1 VGVRPPADWPSA
13 DLLAERAS
21 RTPEREALVAA
32 DSGAAWTYRELHSAV
47 DDLAARIDPHLD
59 DGRLGVLSPT
69 RPAVA
74 HLLFAAFRL
83 GVPLVPL
90 NVRGATDDLAEQSD
104 CADLDALVCAAET
117 RGSADEIAPGG
128 CTVVSVDD
136 EGGSA
141 WVAESGGSDGATE
154 PIPSPTS
161 TGASGARAADASGA
175 AAADTPD
182 RLDAE
187 ALLVFTSGTTG
198 RPKGVRLTTRNL
210 VASATASAFRLGV
223 DRDDRW
229 LVPLPTYH
237 VGGLAPI
244 VRSTLYG
251 TTTVLQ
257 RGGGGF
263 DAGTTARHLA
273 EQRCTCVSLVP
284 TTLDRLL
291 EFGWRPDERLRVV
304 LLGGAPASRDL
315 LDRCADRDVPAWPT
329 YGMSEA
335 ASQVTTAPPETAREH
350 SGTVGQPLVNVT
362 LGVLDADGEP
372 CEPGERGELVVDGP
386 QVTRG
391 YLDDEHTEAAFSEL
405 GLHTGDVGYRD
416 ADGRLW
422 VTGRLDDLL
431 VSGGENVDP
440 NRVERVLCECS
451 GVTDAAVVGL
461 DDPEWGD
468 RVAALVVG
476 DGAPDA
482 LDDYARNHLADH
494 ERPRTVAFADEL
506 PRTASGTV
514 DREAVRA
521 QLRSDGG

>member
-1 VGVRPPADWPSA
+1 MRPPADWPSA
-13 DLLAERAS
+13 DLLAERTS

-32 DSGAAWTYRELHSAV
+32 GSGAAWTYRELHAAV
-47 DDLAARIDPHLD
+47 DDLAGRLEPHLE

-74 HLLFAAFRL
+74 QLLFAAVRL

-90 NVRGATDDLAEQSD
+90 NVRHATEALAEQAAR
-104 CADLDALVCAAET
+104 ADLDAIVCTAET
-117 RGSADEIAPGG
+117 RRSAGAVAPDG
-128 CTVVSVDD
+128 CTVASVDD
-136 EGGSA
+136 ASGPA
-141 WVAESGGSDGATE
+141 WVDESGGRDDATE
-154 PIPSPTS
+154 PGPSPAT
-161 TGASGARAADASGA
+161 TATADEPD
-175 AAADTPD
+175 ADS
-182 RLDAE
+182 E

-223 DRDDRW
+223 GRDDRW

-251 TTTVLQ
+251 TTTVL
-257 RGGGGF
+257 GPGGGF
-263 DAGTTARHLA
+263 DAETTAGHLA
-273 EQRCTCVSLVP
+273 EHRCTCVSLVP
-284 TTLDRLL
+284 TMLDRLL
-291 EFGWRPDERLRVV
+291 AFGWRPDDRLRVV
-304 LLGGAPASRDL
+304 LLGGAPASQAL
-315 LDRCADRDVPAWPT
+315 LDRCAENDVPAWPT

-335 ASQVTTAPPETAREH
+335 ASQVTTATPEQAREH
-350 SGTVGQPLVNVT
+350 PGTVGQPLVNVT
-362 LGVLDADGEP
+362 LRVLDADGEP
-372 CEPGERGELVVDGP
+372 CDPGERGELVVDGP

-391 YLDDEHTEAAFSEL
+391 YLDDEHTDAAFSEL

-440 NRVERVLCECS
+440 DRVARVLRERAD
-451 GVTDAAVVGL
+451 VTDVAVVGL

-476 DGAPDA
+476 DCTREA
-482 LDDYARNHLADH
+482 LDDYAREHLADH
-494 ERPRTVAFADEL
+494 ERPRSVGFVAAL

-514 DREAVRA
+514 DREAVRER
-521 QLRSDGG
+521 LRASGE

>member
-1 VGVRPPADWPSA
+1 MRPPTDWPSA

-21 RTPEREALVAA
+21 RTPERQALVAA
-32 DSGAAWTYRELHSAV
+32 ETDASWTYRELHAAV
-47 DDLAARIDPHLD
+47 GELAAGLDPHLD
-59 DGRLGVLSPT
+59 GGRLGLLSPT

-83 GVPLVPL
+83 GVPFVPL
-90 NVRGATDDLAEQSD
+90 NVRNATDELAEQAAR
-104 CADLDALVCAAET
+104 ADLDALVCTAGTRET
-117 RGSADEIAPGG
+117 AHAVAPDG
-128 CTVVSVDD
+128 CTVASVDD
-136 EGGSA
+136 ESGVA
-141 WVAESGGSDGATE
+141 WVDESGGS
-154 PIPSPTS
+154 
-161 TGASGARAADASGA
+161 
-175 AAADTPD
+175 AAADPVDSPTGDDVPPS
-182 RLDAE
+182 DAE

-198 RPKGVRLTTRNL
+198 RPKGVRLTVANL

-237 VGGLAPI
+237 VGGLAPL

-257 RGGGGF
+257 RGGDGF
-263 DAGTTARHLA
+263 DPEATAGNLREH
-273 EQRCTCVSLVP
+273 RCTCVSLVP
-284 TTLDRLL
+284 TMLDRLL
-291 EFGWRPDERLRVV
+291 DAGWTPADRLRVV
-304 LLGGAPASRDL
+304 LLGGAPASPEL
-315 LDRCADRDVPAWPT
+315 LDRCAERDVPAWPT

-335 ASQVTTAPPETAREH
+335 ASQVTTATPEMAREH
-350 SGTVGQPLVNVT
+350 PGTVGQPLVTVT
-362 LGVLDADGEP
+362 LRILDADGEP
-372 CEPGERGELVVDGP
+372 CEPGKRGELVVDGP

-391 YLDDEHTEAAFSEL
+391 YLDDEHTDAAFSDR
-405 GLHTGDVGYRD
+405 GLHTGDVGYCD
-416 ADGRLW
+416 VDGRLW

-440 NRVERVLCECS
+440 NRVARVLREHPD
-451 GVTDAAVVGL
+451 VTEVAVVGL

-476 DGAPDA
+476 DCARDA
-482 LDDYARNHLADH
+482 LDDWSRERLADH

-514 DREAVRA
+514 DRDAVREL
-521 QLRSDGG
+521 LRAGGT

>member
-1 VGVRPPADWPSA
+1 M
-13 DLLAERAS
+13 LAERAS

-32 DSGAAWTYRELHSAV
+32 GTDASWTYRELHAAV
-47 DDLAARIDPHLD
+47 DDLSSRLDTHLD
-59 DGRLGVLSPT
+59 GHRLGVLSPT

-90 NVRGATDDLAEQSD
+90 NVRNATAELAEQAER
-104 CADLDALVCAAET
+104 ADLDVLVCTAET
-117 RGSADEIAPGG
+117 RKTADAAAPDG
-128 CTVVSVDD
+128 CTVASVDD
-136 EGGSA
+136 GTGLA
-141 WVAESGGSDGATE
+141 WVDESGGS
-154 PIPSPTS
+154 
-161 TGASGARAADASGA
+161 GASEPVTPPADDDA
-175 AAADTPD
+175 PD
-182 RLDAE
+182 PDSE

-198 RPKGVRLTTRNL
+198 RPKGVRLTVANL

-223 DRDDRW
+223 DRTDRW

-251 TTTVLQ
+251 TTTVL
-257 RGGGGF
+257 GPGGGF
-263 DAGTTARHLA
+263 DAETTARNLDEH
-273 EQRCTCVSLVP
+273 RCTSVSLVP
-284 TTLDRLL
+284 TMLDRLL
-291 EFGWRPDERLRVV
+291 DVGWTPDSRLRVV
-304 LLGGAPASRDL
+304 LLGGAPASQGL
-315 LDRCADRDVPAWPT
+315 LDRCAERDVPAWPT

-335 ASQVTTAPPETAREH
+335 ASQVTTAPPEAAREH
-350 SGTVGQPLVNVT
+350 PGTVGQPLVNVT
-362 LGVLDADGEP
+362 LRVLDADGEP

-391 YLDDEHTEAAFSEL
+391 YLDDEHTDDAFSEL

-440 NRVERVLCECS
+440 NRVAAVLREHPA
-451 GVTDAAVVGL
+451 VADVAVVGL

-476 DGAPDA
+476 DCSVAELEA
-482 LDDYARNHLADH
+482 YAREHLADH

-506 PRTASGTV
+506 PRTTSGTV
-514 DREAVRA
+514 DRGTVREL
-521 QLRSDGG
+521 LRAGCE

>member
-1 VGVRPPADWPSA
+1 MRPPTEWPSA

-32 DSGAAWTYRELHSAV
+32 DTGAAWTYRELHAAV
-47 DDLAARIDPHLD
+47 ADLADRLDPPLG

-74 HLLFAAFRL
+74 QLLFAALRL
-83 GVPLVPL
+83 RAPLVPL
-90 NVRGATDDLAEQSD
+90 NVRNATEDLADQAAR
-104 CADLDALVCAAET
+104 ADLDALVCTTGTRAMAE
-117 RGSADEIAPGG
+117 GIAPDG
-128 CTVVSVDD
+128 CTAVSVDD
-136 EGGSA
+136 EDGPA
-141 WVAESGGSDGATE
+141 WVDESGGSDESDAL
-154 PIPSPTS
+154 PASPTL
-161 TGASGARAADASGA
+161 GDA
-175 AAADTPD
+175 PD
-182 RLDAE
+182 PDAE

-237 VGGLAPI
+237 VGGLAPL

-251 TTTVLQ
+251 TITVL
-257 RGGGGF
+257 GPGGGF
-263 DAGTTARHLA
+263 DAETTAEHLGDH
-273 EQRCTCVSLVP
+273 RCTCVSLVP
-284 TTLDRLL
+284 TMLDRLL
-291 EFGWRPDERLRVV
+291 GFGWRPDDRLRVV
-304 LLGGAPASRDL
+304 LLGGAPASQDL
-315 LDRCADRDVPAWPT
+315 LDRCAERGVPAWPT

-335 ASQVTTAPPETAREH
+335 SSQVTTAPPETAREH
-350 SGTVGQPLVNVT
+350 PGTVGQPLVNVT
-362 LGVLDADGEP
+362 LRVLDADGEP
-372 CEPGERGELVVDGP
+372 CDPGERGELVADGP
-386 QVTRG
+386 QVTHG
-391 YLDDEHTEAAFSEL
+391 YLDEEHTDAAFSEL

-422 VTGRLDDLL
+422 VTGRVDDLL

-440 NRVERVLCECS
+440 NRVARVLRECP
-451 GVTDAAVVGL
+451 GVTDVAVVGL

-476 DGAPDA
+476 ECSPATF
-482 LDDYARNHLADH
+482 DDYAREHLADH
-494 ERPRTVAFADEL
+494 ERPRTVAFADAL

-514 DREAVRA
+514 DRDAVRA
-521 QLRSDGG
+521 RLRGPRE

>member
-1 VGVRPPADWPSA
+1 MRPPAGWPSA
-13 DLLAERAS
+13 DLLAERAN
-21 RTPEREALVAA
+21 RTPEREALAA
-32 DSGAAWTYRELHSAV
+32 AQTGASWTYRELNAAV
-47 DDLAARIDPHLD
+47 DDLAGRLAPTLD

-74 HLLFAAFRL
+74 QLLFAAFRL
-83 GVPLVPL
+83 GVTLVPL
-90 NVRGATDDLAEQSD
+90 NVRNATGDLAGQ
-104 CADLDALVCAAET
+104 ADRAGLDVLVCTAGT
-117 RGSADEIAPGG
+117 REVAGAVAPDDCTIA
-128 CTVVSVDD
+128 SVDD
-136 EGGSA
+136 VESPA
-141 WVAESGGSDGATE
+141 WVDESGGSGETDALMSPPE
-154 PIPSPTS
+154 P
-161 TGASGARAADASGA
+161 GDC
-175 AAADTPD
+175 PD
-182 RLDAE
+182 LDAE

-198 RPKGVRLTTRNL
+198 RPKGVRLTVGNL

-237 VGGLAPI
+237 MGGLAPL

-251 TTTVLQ
+251 TTAVL
-257 RGGGGF
+257 GPGGGF
-263 DAGTTARHLA
+263 DAKTTATSLR

-284 TTLDRLL
+284 TMLDRLL
-291 EFGWRPDERLRVV
+291 DFGWTPADRLRVV

-315 LDRCADRDVPAWPT
+315 LDRCAERDVPAWPT

-335 ASQVTTAPPETAREH
+335 ASQVTTAPPEMAREH
-350 SGTVGQPLVNVT
+350 TGTVGQPLVNVT
-362 LGVLDADGEP
+362 LRVLDADGEP
-372 CEPGERGELVVDGP
+372 CQPGERGELVVDGP

-391 YLDDEHTEAAFSEL
+391 YLDDEHTDAAFSEL

-440 NRVERVLCECS
+440 NRVAAVLLEHPA
-451 GVTDAAVVGL
+451 VADVAVVGL

-476 DGAPDA
+476 DCSHET
-482 LDDYARNHLADH
+482 LDDYARDHLADH
-494 ERPRTVAFADEL
+494 ERPRTLAFVDEL

-514 DREAVRA
+514 DRDAVRDR
-521 QLRSDGG
+521 LRAGSE